1 MQELIKIETA
11 EIKGAKQQTVN
22 ARALYEFLG
31 VKSDFKNWIKN
42 RIEDFGFVE
51 NQDYVSFG
59 KNLPKPQGGRPS
71 REYFVSI
78 SMAKELAMV
87 ERNGKGKA
95 ARLYFIE
102 CERIAKEKATAPA
115 LPDYPTALRQLAA
128 SLEKQAALEAQAAKD
143 APQIAFAKGIQAT
156 AKEEPITGAA
166 KILGI
171 KPKTFFDWLRLN
183 GFIYKQSTQ
192 ATAKSIDAG
201 LMVVRFAAINHAD
214 EVERKAY
221 AHVTGKGLYYF
232 YAKLRNSGLVSR
244 NDNLELAV

>member
-1 MQELIKIETA
+1 MTQELIPLTVATIGTEEQK
-11 EIKGAKQQTVN
+11 TVN
-22 ARALYEFLG
+22 ARDLHSFLE
-31 VKSDFKNWIKN
+31 VKSRFNDWITN
-42 RIEDFGFVE
+42 RISAFDFVE
-51 NQDYVSFG
+51 NQDFVTLA
-59 KNLPKPQGGRPS
+59 KNLVSGGKVK
-71 REYFVSI
+71 EYFISI

-87 ERNGKGKA
+87 ERNEKGKA